1 VPGLVGGV
9 SEFGVPAEAVSEG
22 TEERELAGEFD
33 RCWKNWERDL
43 DLLGPWSWRT
53 WGRGRVTVTVTGLR
67 SIVCG
72 VIVDAVADDVAGSS

>member
-43 DLLGPWSWRT
+43 DLLGPWS
-53 WGRGRVTVTVTGLR
+53 
-67 SIVCG
+67 
-72 VIVDAVADDVAGSS
+72 